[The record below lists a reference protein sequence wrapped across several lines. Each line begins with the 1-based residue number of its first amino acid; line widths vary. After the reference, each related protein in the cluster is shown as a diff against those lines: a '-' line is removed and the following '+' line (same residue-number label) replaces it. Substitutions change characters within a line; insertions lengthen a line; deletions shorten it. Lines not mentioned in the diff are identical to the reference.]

1 MDEYY
6 SGIVWNIDAVLFG
19 LSVFLAISVILYL
32 ILNWPIKEKRRFR
45 LLSLVSDL
53 QALAHIDKG
62 LMVKGCV
69 ELIKKTTLL
78 EFFDIAKG
86 RKKILPAGFSKQF
99 DVCLADSGKV
109 IEVEKSARKSRN
121 KWRRIEAIIMLG
133 FLNSPRSLE
142 ILSRSIDSRDEDIA
156 YFSILSLGH
165 IKSLESAKV
174 LLRAIKDHKASG
186 YKIAS
191 MLEDF
196 PPLIVE
202 ELIKTLDGQDE
213 LLRLW
218 ALRLLSRFKPR
229 QYLGKFL
236 RLTAADN
243 SAEIR
248 ANACEC
254 LGEIAEG
261 QAKDAVAG
269 CLKDDA
275 WFVRLKA
282 VRALEKITGA
292 KSTARIAC
300 LIIDENW
307 FVREAVKEIM
317 AAHIEESIPFIEE
330 IFLSDKKKAGQSC
343 LEVLERSGY
352 DKKILEEIFSPSRD
366 IKDKAMRLLA
376 GMIKAGGHLGL
387 EAYLITCGEERRNKI
402 TGIIASIDKQRAEH
416 IDKIIKEMIVEF

>member
-1 MDEYY
+1 
-6 SGIVWNIDAVLFG
+6 
-19 LSVFLAISVILYL
+19 
-32 ILNWPIKEKRRFR
+32 
-45 LLSLVSDL
+45 
-53 QALAHIDKG
+53 
-62 LMVKGCV
+62 
-69 ELIKKTTLL
+69 
-78 EFFDIAKG
+78 
-86 RKKILPAGFSKQF
+86 
-99 DVCLADSGKV
+99 
-109 IEVEKSARKSRN
+109 
-121 KWRRIEAIIMLG
+121 
-133 FLNSPRSLE
+133 
-142 ILSRSIDSRDEDIA
+142 
-156 YFSILSLGH
+156 LGH

-174 LLRAIKDHKASG
+174 LLKAIKDRKASG

-202 ELIKTLDGQDE
+202 ELIKILDGPDE

-229 QYLGKFL
+229 QYLDKFL
-236 RLTAADN
+236 RLTADN

-282 VRALEKITGA
+282 VLALEKITGA
-292 KSTARIAC
+292 KSIARIVF

-317 AAHIEESIPFIEE
+317 AAHIDESISFIEE
-330 IFLSDKKKAGQSC
+330 IFLSGNQQAGQSC

-416 IDKIIKEMIVEF
+416 IDKIIKGMIVEF